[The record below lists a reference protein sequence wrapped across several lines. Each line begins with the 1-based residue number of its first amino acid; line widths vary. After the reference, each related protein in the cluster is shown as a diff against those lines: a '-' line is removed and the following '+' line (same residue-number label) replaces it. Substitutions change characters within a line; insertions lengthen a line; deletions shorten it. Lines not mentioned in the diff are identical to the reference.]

1 MKKKHLQMD
10 LYPVSVDA
18 DAMVAA
24 SAVAVVCSSFLRV
37 LHYENHW
44 KHFLYMKNSE
54 NRSHL
59 IFSEI
64 LINHLLIMHLHL
76 YPAAGDFLNP
86 DIS

>member
-1 MKKKHLQMD
+1 MEIKALQKYNTLACPKKTIS
-10 LYPVSVDA
+10 VSG
-18 DAMVAA
+18 
-24 SAVAVVCSSFLRV
+24 
-37 LHYENHW
+37 
-44 KHFLYMKNSE
+44 LYMKNSE

-64 LINHLLIMHLHL
+64 LINHLLIIHLHL